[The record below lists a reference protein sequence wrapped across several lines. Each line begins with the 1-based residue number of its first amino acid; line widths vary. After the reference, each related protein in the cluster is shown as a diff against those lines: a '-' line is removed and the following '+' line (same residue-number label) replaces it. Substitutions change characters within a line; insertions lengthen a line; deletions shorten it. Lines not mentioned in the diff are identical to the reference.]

1 MYGSML
7 DRFLE
12 RGTALTVA
20 EVSQLLSVSTK
31 WVYESAA
38 AGRLPSFRVG
48 LLWRFDPFALAQWM
62 RSK

>member
-1 MYGSML
+1 MQGSML

-20 EVSQLLSVSTK
+20 EVSELFAISTK
-31 WVYESAA
+31 RVYEMATS
-38 AGRLPSFRVG
+38 GQLPSFRVG
-48 LLWRFDPFALAQWM
+48 LLWRFDPFVLAQWM